1 MAELVPSGGPPSE
14 AGLPAMQGASLLT
27 PLTDPAG
34 GPLPTR
40 LLGFLGQPAVK
51 KMLPWFVGTAALGS
65 VALTWA
71 TMSPAPQRVLYSQLD
86 DSERASVV
94 AALDKAAI
102 HYKIDSTT
110 GALTVD
116 EDQLYKARMTVAQN
130 GALSTPDTAG
140 DGLDKLPL
148 GASRTL
154 EGERLRAAREHELML
169 TIKEI
174 DGVQSVRIHLA
185 EGEKS
190 VFVRDNVAP
199 SASVMVRLA
208 DGRQL
213 SQGQVSAIVNLVA
226 GSVPGLTPDAVRVID
241 QHGRLLTDRT
251 GGDTDSDRFELQA
264 RMEAKLQS
272 QVAALLTPMLGEGN
286 FTSEVQVDLDMDQ
299 VTSAR
304 ESYDKQGVL
313 RSETQAQ
320 SQSTGPG
327 QAGGVPGATSNTPPP
342 QAQPS
347 PGAPQGTP
355 TPSPSASP
363 VNGESSAT
371 RNYELG
377 REVAV
382 SNQAPGKVKRV
393 SVAVALS
400 ATAMKNIKQ
409 SDIDQIKQL
418 VSAAVG
424 ADQAR
429 GDQVAV
435 VARSFD
441 NTPTT
446 PIPFY
451 EQPWFAMAV
460 RYGVALISVILVL
473 LIVVR
478 PLVKAVTGDKKVKAK
493 AEKGKKAKKG
503 KKGEADEEEEDEAP
517 AETLDAAGQP
527 VPQLTAGNG
536 TPLPTMPKIDAELLG
551 RHVGLAQQI
560 VQEKPESAL
569 MALRQ
574 MLQPGEEATT

>member
-1 MAELVPSGGPPSE
+1 MAELVPVDGGM
-14 AGLPAMQGASLLT
+14 AGALPAPQPSAFAV
-27 PLTDPAG
+27 LTDPAG
-34 GPLPTR
+34 GPFPAR
-40 LLGFLGQPAVK
+40 LGAFLGQPGVK
-51 KMLPWFVGTAALGS
+51 RVLVGTTALGAAALAWS
-65 VALTWA
+65 SMA
-71 TMSPAPQRVLYSQLD
+71 PAPQRVLYAQLD
-86 DSERASVV
+86 DSERASIVS
-94 AALDKAAI
+94 ALDKAQI
-102 HYKIDSTT
+102 HYKIDNAT
-110 GALTVD
+110 GTLTVD

-130 GALSTPDTAG
+130 GALAVPDTAS

-154 EGERLRAAREHELML
+154 EGERLRSAREHELML

-174 DGVQSVRIHLA
+174 DGVQSVRVHLA

-190 VFVRDNVAP
+190 VFVRDTVAP
-199 SASVMVRLA
+199 SASVMLRMA

-241 QHGRLLTDRT
+241 QHGRLLTDKT
-251 GGDTDSDRFELQA
+251 AGNGDSDRFELQA

-272 QVAALLTPMLGEGN
+272 QVSQLLSPMLGESN

-320 SQSTGPG
+320 SQTSGPG

-355 TPSPSASP
+355 SPGATPSPSP
-363 VNGESSAT
+363 TNGESSAT

-382 SNQAPGKVKRV
+382 SNQAPGKIKRL
-393 SVAVALS
+393 SVAVAVS
-400 ATAMKNIKQ
+400 ASALKNMKQ
-409 SDIDQIKQL
+409 SDIDQLKQL

-424 ADQAR
+424 ADPAR

-435 VARSFD
+435 VVRAFD
-441 NTPTT
+441 NAPV
-446 PIPFY
+446 PVVPFY
-451 EQPWFAMAV
+451 EQGWFAMVV
-460 RYGVALISVILVL
+460 RYGVALLAVL
-473 LIVVR
+473 LTLLIAVR
-478 PLVKAVTGDKKVKAK
+478 PLVRAVTGEKPKKGKK
-493 AEKGKKAKKG
+493 DKKAKKG
-503 KKGEADEEEEDEAP
+503 GKGAADDDDEDEA
-517 AETLDAAGQP
+517 AGADGATIDGGTI
-527 VPQLTAGNG
+527 VGTA
-536 TPLPTMPKIDAELLG
+536 TPLPEMDKIDAEMLG
-551 RHVGLAQQI
+551 RHVGLVQQI
-560 VQEKPESAL
+560 VLEKPDSAV

-574 MLQPGEEATT
+574 MLQPASEEPAA

>member
-1 MAELVPSGGPPSE
+1 MADLVPAGAAPPE
-14 AGLPAMQGASLLT
+14 GGLPAMPQPSLLT

-34 GPLPTR
+34 GPLPAR
-40 LLGFLGQPAVK
+40 LKGFLAQPAVK
-51 KMLPWFVGTAALGS
+51 KTLPWFVGMAALGG
-65 VALTWA
+65 VALTWG
-71 TMSPAPQRVLYSQLD
+71 TMAPAPQRVLYNQLD

-94 AALDKAAI
+94 AALDKAQI
-102 HYKIDSTT
+102 HYKIDNAT
-110 GALTVD
+110 GTLTVD

-130 GALSTPDTAG
+130 GALATPDTAS

-174 DGVQSVRIHLA
+174 DGVQSVRVHLA

-213 SQGQVSAIVNLVA
+213 SQGQVTAIVNLVA

-241 QHGRLLTDRT
+241 QHGRLLTDKTT
-251 GGDTDSDRFELQA
+251 GQGDNDRFELQA
-264 RMEAKLQS
+264 RMEAKLQG
-272 QVAALLTPMLGEGN
+272 QVATLLTPMVGEGN

-320 SQSTGPG
+320 SQTSGPG
-327 QAGGVPGATSNTPPP
+327 QAGGIPGTMSNTPPP

-355 TPSPSASP
+355 SPAATATPGPS
-363 VNGESSAT
+363 NGESSAT

-382 SNQAPGKVKRV
+382 SNQAPGRIKRL

-400 ATAMKNIKQ
+400 SAALKAMKP
-409 SDIDQIKQL
+409 SDLDQLKQL

-424 ADQAR
+424 ADPAR

-435 VARSFD
+435 IVRAFD
-441 NTPTT
+441 ATADKPL
-446 PIPFY
+446 PFY
-451 EQPWFAMAV
+451 EQPWFAMVV
-460 RYGVALISVILVL
+460 RYGVALLAVILTL
-473 LIVVR
+473 LIAVR
-478 PLVKAVTGDKKVKAK
+478 PLVRAVTGEKSKKEA
-493 AEKGKKAKKG
+493 AQDEDDADEAI
-503 KKGEADEEEEDEAP
+503 EADDEAGEP
-517 AETLDAAGQP
+517 RLIAG
-527 VPQLTAGNG
+527 TR
-536 TPLPTMPKIDAELLG
+536 TPLPHMPKIDAELLG
-551 RHVGLAQQI
+551 RHVGLVQQI
-560 VQEKPESAL
+560 VVDKPDSAL
-569 MALRQ
+569 LALRQ
-574 MLQPGEEATT
+574 MLQPASEEPAT